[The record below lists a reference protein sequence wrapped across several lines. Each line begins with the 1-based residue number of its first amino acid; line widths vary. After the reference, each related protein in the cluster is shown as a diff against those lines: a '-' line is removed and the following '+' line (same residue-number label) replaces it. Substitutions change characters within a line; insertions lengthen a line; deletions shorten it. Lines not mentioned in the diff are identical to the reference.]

1 MSRRRRRSHRR
12 SHSMMGLGEPIS
24 LIAIPWLWVA
34 GGALFA
40 KWFSGTAAG
49 GMKDT
54 ATDMDMA
61 RAQKLRR
68 VLAERMYAQG
78 TLEVGGGISV
88 EQFIAANADLLN
100 PALYADGKAPT
111 AKELANEIVAIVR
124 VAKARQAGAYD
135 AYVRTLQ
142 GRI

>member
-1 MSRRRRRSHRR
+1 MRRRRRSHRR

-24 LIAIPWLWVA
+24 LVAIPWLWVA

-40 KWFSGTAAG
+40 KWFSGTGAG

-61 RAQKLRR
+61 RAQKLRT

-78 TLEVGGGISV
+78 TLEVGGGISI
-88 EQFIAANADLLN
+88 EQFIAANPDLLN
-100 PALYADGKAPT
+100 VAT
-111 AKELANEIVAIVR
+111 AQELANEIVAIVR

-135 AYVRTLQ
+135 PYVRALQ